1 MSSPEN
7 YIGQGSDTDYS
18 RMLRHLRIAY
28 GVENGPVLGS
38 ETLIR
43 KYGAGG
49 VLFGVYEDSN
59 YGLGSTVFQ
68 QMINAG

>member
-1 MSSPEN
+1 
-7 YIGQGSDTDYS
+7 
-18 RMLRHLRIAY
+18 MLRHLRIAY